1 MKNLY
6 EIIDSLIE
14 LTATKEFGN
23 LSEDTNIQL
32 DNIIDDLIHMTKLED
47 SDGVFPGP
55 VPDLRRGLSQEEFE
69 YMLLFEK
76 LIDGMMN
83 NRLAMA

>member
-14 LTATKEFGN
+14 LTATKEFCN
-23 LSEDTNIQL
+23 LSEDTNAQL
-32 DNIIDDLIHMTKLED
+32 DNIIDDLIHMTKEN
-47 SDGVFPGP
+47 P
-55 VPDLRRGLSQEEFE
+55 VPDLHRPLTQEEFE
-69 YMLLFEK
+69 DMLLFEK